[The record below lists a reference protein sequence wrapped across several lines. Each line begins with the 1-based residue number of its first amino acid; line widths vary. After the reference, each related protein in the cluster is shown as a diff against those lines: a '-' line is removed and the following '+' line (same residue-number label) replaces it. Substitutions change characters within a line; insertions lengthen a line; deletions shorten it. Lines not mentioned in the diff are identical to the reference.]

1 MTSTTSTTTLVR
13 EGVSLRA
20 QVGRLVLGVVV
31 LLALVQGAVSLL
43 LYSRA
48 LDQQLELQARAHV
61 QALVSDGQLQ
71 VGVWAGNEK
80 IVLGRLDGAIGG
92 NGELAFAAIVVDG
105 KIAGVAVAPQA
116 NLDVI
121 KLRAAV
127 ALYDPKT
134 NGGTLLERMHVA
146 QAPVVDKSAEIIPDD
161 LGLGEPGEAA
171 APKEKGRNAVAIV
184 GVDRSAKRELLIEH
198 AATSGGIGLAAALL
212 ASLLVGRAFAPLFRR
227 MRRVRE
233 TAETLATGDLRRAV
247 GDDGRDEVGD
257 VARAVDIIRERW
269 STIVR
274 DIRSVADGV
283 VRSTLS
289 ISNEARH
296 VVEGSNAQVEAATGA
311 AKKSAGIVDDMQGF
325 KTIVDGVAD
334 VSKQSSAA
342 LGRAREASR
351 SVAQEMDRMLA
362 SIRENDAHRGEVQQG
377 IVAVAS
383 ACDEL
388 GDAVQAAVVPAEQVT
403 RQMIGAV
410 NAANGIADHARAAV
424 AKSGQALSLL
434 EKQRGSADA
443 VALGAEAT
451 AKATGALQDAMGE
464 VLNTTALIRDIADM
478 TSMLSLNASIIA
490 AQAGDRALGFGTV
503 ADEIRSLAARTR
515 GAVDGIEA
523 RTAEARRQ
531 LDAMGGV
538 VGSLSETVTASRA
551 STAEATGVVE
561 NVLEQ
566 MNGALAD
573 VAGLAQLVDEAAHET
588 RSARDAVGRI
598 DAELG
603 RIGTALAKQRS
614 AQLRLDESSGQM
626 QKNAGG
632 VRDTGRAQ
640 IASTEALIEGM
651 TKLAKATDELVALA
665 SVQTKSAKGI
675 AQDTARVKDVAER
688 HKETV
693 DAITQAVAKLDDEA
707 RALREAI
714 RSLRVE

>member
-1 MTSTTSTTTLVR
+1 MTSTLQTLAR
-13 EGVSLRA
+13 DGVSLRA
-20 QVGRLVLGVVV
+20 QVARLVLGVVV
-31 LLALVQGAVSLL
+31 LLALVQGAVSLA

-48 LDQQLELQARAHV
+48 LEQQLELQARAHV

-80 IVLGRLDGAIGG
+80 IVVGRLDAAIGG

-105 KIAGVAVAPQA
+105 KLSGIVVAPQA
-116 NLDVI
+116 GIDLI
-121 KLRAAV
+121 KLRN
-127 ALYDPKT
+127 ALALDAK
-134 NGGTLLERMHVA
+134 NSAGTILERMHVA
-146 QAPVVDKSAEIIPDD
+146 RAPVVDKSAENIPDD
-161 LGLGEPGEAA
+161 LGLGEPGEAV
-171 APKEKGRNAVAIV
+171 APKDKARNAVAIV
-184 GVDRSAKRELLIEH
+184 GVERSAKRELLLEH
-198 AATSGGIGLAAALL
+198 AATSGGIGFAAAFL

-233 TAETLATGDLRRAV
+233 VAETLATGDLRRAV
-247 GDDGRDEVGD
+247 GDNDKDEVGD
-257 VARAVDIIRERW
+257 VARAVDVIRERW

-274 DIRSVADGV
+274 DIRLVADGV
-283 VRSTLS
+283 VRSTRA

-296 VVEGSNAQVEAATGA
+296 VVDGSNAQVEAATGA
-311 AKKSAGIVDDMQGF
+311 AKKTAGIVDDMQGF
-325 KTIVDGVAD
+325 KTIVDGVAG
-334 VSKQSSAA
+334 VSQQSSAA

-351 SVAQEMDRMLA
+351 SVAQEMERMLA
-362 SIRENDAHRGEVQQG
+362 SMRENDGHRGEVQSG
-377 IVAVAS
+377 IASVAS
-383 ACDEL
+383 ALHEL

-443 VALGAEAT
+443 VAIGAEAT
-451 AKATGALQDAMGE
+451 AKATAALQDAMGE

-531 LDAMGGV
+531 LDQMGGV
-538 VGSLSETVTASRA
+538 VGSLSDTVTASRA

-573 VAGLAQLVDEAAHET
+573 VAGLAKLVDEAANET
-588 RSARDAVGRI
+588 RSARDAVSRI

-603 RIGTALAKQRS
+603 RIGSALDKQRG
-614 AQLRLDESSGQM
+614 AQLRLDESSAQM

-640 IASTEALIEGM
+640 IASTDALIEGM
-651 TKLAKATDELVALA
+651 TKLTKATDELVALA
-665 SVQTKSAKGI
+665 SAQTKSAKGI

-714 RSLRVE
+714 RTLRVE